1 MQKLKIRQGDW
12 VIVCDGK
19 KALILENA
27 GDEKFLNLKTR
38 EVQEHADPKTSDL
51 GTDEPGRSFSSV
63 GSGRSAVE
71 QTDWHRQEEERFL
84 QKLVSQLD
92 HSVKVGEVKSLCHCG
107 AATGARRAASGLF
120 PHSARRGAG
129 GNRQGPRQASRA
141 RDRKASRGVMR
152 FPATVM
158 PRAGGAS
165 SGYCSTG
172 SWAVVATPP
181 SPAASAACS
190 RCRTGSRR
198 RPCRARAAP

>member
-63 GSGRSAVE
+63 GAGRSAVE
-71 QTDWHRQEEERFL
+71 QTDWHRQEEDRFL

-92 HSVKVGEVKSLCHCG
+92 HSVKVGEVKSLVI
-107 AATGARRAASGLF
+107 ASKAWRSTGASLDCHAALAMTFQSNVIPL
-120 PHSARRGAG
+120 
-129 GNRQGPRQASRA
+129 
-141 RDRKASRGVMR
+141 
-152 FPATVM
+152 
-158 PRAGGAS
+158 
-165 SGYCSTG
+165 
-172 SWAVVATPP
+172 
-181 SPAASAACS
+181 
-190 RCRTGSRR
+190 
-198 RPCRARAAP
+198 